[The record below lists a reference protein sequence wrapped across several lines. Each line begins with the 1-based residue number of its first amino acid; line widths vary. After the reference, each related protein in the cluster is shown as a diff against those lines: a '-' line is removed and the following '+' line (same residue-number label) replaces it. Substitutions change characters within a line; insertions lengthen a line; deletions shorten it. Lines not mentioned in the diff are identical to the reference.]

1 MKFSQGKIMSIVFL
15 LAIMLI
21 ALMFSMYESE
31 GFLEGARGRNKKHN
45 KKHKQ
50 NNNTVNAVNK
60 SQGQRINTL
69 ETNVNTLET
78 RVGTLETQG
87 QAQQAAPYNNGPVAV
102 PPMDD
107 EISQ

>member
-1 MKFSQGKIMSIVFL
+1 MKFSQGKIVSIVFL

-31 GFLEGARGRNKKHN
+31 GFLEGARGRNKKRKQI
-45 KKHKQ
+45 KKKY
-50 NNNTVNAVNK
+50 NNTANAVNN
-60 SQGQRINTL
+60 SQDQRI
-69 ETNVNTLET
+69 NTLET

-87 QAQQAAPYNNGPVAV
+87 QAQQAAPYNNGPVEV

-107 EISQ
+107 EIAQ

>member
-31 GFLEGARGRNKKHN
+31 GFVEGARGRNKKRGGRAN
-45 KKHKQ
+45 AAQ
-50 NNNTVNAVNK
+50 AVNNT
-60 SQGQRINTL
+60 QDQRINTL
-69 ETNVNTLET
+69 ETNVGTLET

-87 QAQQAAPYNNGPVAV
+87 QAQQAAPYSSAQPVAQAV
-102 PPMDD
+102 D
-107 EISQ
+107 EEIAQ

>member
-31 GFLEGARGRNKKHN
+31 GFVEGARGRNKKRGGRAN
-45 KKHKQ
+45 AAQ
-50 NNNTVNAVNK
+50 AVNN
-60 SQGQRINTL
+60 SQDQRINTL
-69 ETNVNTLET
+69 ETNVGTLET

-87 QAQQAAPYNNGPVAV
+87 QAQQAAPYSSAPSMAQAV
-102 PPMDD
+102 D
-107 EISQ
+107 EEIAQ